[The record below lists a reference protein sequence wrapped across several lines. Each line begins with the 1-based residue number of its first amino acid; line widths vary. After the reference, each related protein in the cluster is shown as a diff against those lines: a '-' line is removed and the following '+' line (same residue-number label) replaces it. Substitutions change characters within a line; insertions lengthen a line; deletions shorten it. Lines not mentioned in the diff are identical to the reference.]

1 MSSPNYVEGG
11 AGWRIW
17 STDLRPEITDLEAF
31 RSALRGDPLLDA
43 IEALWR
49 GDPRGALSLLA
60 NQPDSFR
67 VRALR
72 ADCHRDLGDHEVAV
86 AEYDLLVETVAG
98 SPREAVI
105 RQHRGKALLA
115 AGRAEEAV
123 EDFERVVVL
132 REGGD
137 PTLLASAVQALEVAR
152 AAAERR

>member
-1 MSSPNYVEGG
+1 MS
-11 AGWRIW
+11 
-17 STDLRPEITDLEAF
+17 L
-31 RSALRGDPLLDA
+31 LLD
-43 IEALWR
+43 
-49 GDPRGALSLLA
+49 
-60 NQPDSFR
+60 QPDSFR

-86 AEYDLLVETVAG
+86 AEYDLHVETVAG
-98 SPREAVI
+98 SPREPVI

-152 AAAERR
+152 AAAEAR